1 MFPPAVTANPRR
13 RKTGI
18 DVEAGIQPYWPET
31 MVQPPAIRFCPPES
45 VTHSRQTI
53 PGATPMTRTFRLV
66 PHAAGAYATVALASA
81 TSLRAETVFHADA
94 AVPGRGNARAP
105 V

>member
-1 MFPPAVTANPRR
+1 
-13 RKTGI
+13 
-18 DVEAGIQPYWPET
+18 
-31 MVQPPAIRFCPPES
+31 MVQPPAIRFCPPEP

-94 AVPGRGNARAP
+94 PGPGGGTAWSAVMSPAVTPPPAPRTTPPAVAARASH
-105 V
+105 